1 MPARAKETVAATAR
15 TLTLPTGRL
24 IKGTLQDRV
33 YERLCDHILNGEIA
47 PGQLV
52 TVQAIAD
59 AFGVSAMPVREALQ
73 RLSAAKAL
81 TVISGRSIGVPPLTV
96 ARLIDLRRVR
106 LEVETLA
113 AQWAV
118 DHIAE
123 GDIGPLE
130 ACVLAMGKATATAD
144 VKAFL
149 RRNREFHFGL
159 YKAAQSDVLDAIIES
174 LWLQISP
181 FFHLLHGSGNYA
193 HANVQHER
201 MLVALKARDPL
212 AIAAALRNDIE
223 SSSKTLIS
231 LLS

>member
-1 MPARAKETVAATAR
+1 MPARAKETVIATAR
-15 TLTLPTGRL
+15 TLTLSTGRL
-24 IKGTLQDRV
+24 IKDTLQDRV

-52 TVQAIAD
+52 TIQAIAD

-81 TVISGRSIGVPPLTV
+81 TVISGRSIGVPPLTL

-118 DHIAE
+118 DHILE
-123 GDIGPLE
+123 KDFGRLE
-130 ACVLAMGKATATAD
+130 ACVLVMSKAAATGD

-149 RRNREFHFGL
+149 RSNREFHFNV
-159 YKAAQSDVLDAIIES
+159 YKAAQSDVLHAIVES

-181 FFHLLHGSGNYA
+181 FFHLLHGSGNYT
-193 HANVQHER
+193 HANLQHER
-201 MLVALKARDPL
+201 MLVALRARDPV
-212 AIAAALRNDIE
+212 AIASALRNDIE
-223 SSSKTLIS
+223 SSSRTLIS